1 MTSRFRRI
9 VQRSFKVVLDVIEVH
24 LPTLVFFVLFSAFII
39 QIFNRY
45 FLRPLTWPE
54 ELALIGFIWT
64 ALLGALYAKR
74 DDRHVVFTVIYD
86 SVSPTTQRWMRIIGN
101 LLLVVAFAMAF
112 LPVVEYVS
120 FMSYKRSN
128 VLRIPM
134 NIAYFP
140 FIVFLIV
147 MTGRLV
153 VDLVRDIRQVLK
165 DLKSKGDSIR

>member
-153 VDLVRDIRQVLK
+153 VDLVRDVRQAIK